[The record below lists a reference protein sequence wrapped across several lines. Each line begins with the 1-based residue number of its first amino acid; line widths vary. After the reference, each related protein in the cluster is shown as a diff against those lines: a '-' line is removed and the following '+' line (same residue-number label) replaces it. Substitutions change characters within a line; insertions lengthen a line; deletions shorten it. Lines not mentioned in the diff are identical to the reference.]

1 MPKFAPLLGFS
12 WEERMGKARERGGWR
27 RGERTGWDGTQHK
40 LVSVSPPL
48 FDTKLCPW

>member
-27 RGERTGWDGTQHK
+27 RGERTG
-40 LVSVSPPL
+40 
-48 FDTKLCPW
+48 